1 MCVKYIYYDIIHI
14 FYKKIK
20 KFFFF
25 SILKKIFRKWTF
37 INVQFRILQMRI
49 EKKKFN
55 FLKKSFRA

>member
-49 EKKKFN
+49 EKKKI
-55 FLKKSFRA
+55 

>member
-20 KFFFF
+20 KFFF

-55 FLKKSFRA
+55 FLKNCFRA

>member
-20 KFFFF
+20 NFFF

-49 EKKKFN
+49 EKKKI
-55 FLKKSFRA
+55 